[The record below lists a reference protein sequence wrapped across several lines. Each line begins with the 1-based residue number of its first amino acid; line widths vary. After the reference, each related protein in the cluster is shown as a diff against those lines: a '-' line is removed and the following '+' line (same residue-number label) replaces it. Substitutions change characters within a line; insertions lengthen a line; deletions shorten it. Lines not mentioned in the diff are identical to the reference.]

1 MLPLICS
8 MLPPANSLEAK
19 ELDRRCVY
27 LGQSKTETNAKCD
40 LNIRIAKIFLCIAQ
54 ETASAI
60 LDARYKDFDPIVK
73 NFGCQ
78 ISAVEINE
86 LLSDERDALCDE
98 ANRIN
103 KFVEEKKLELAPR
116 KPPELKGSRS
126 LADYLITN
134 AKLDMLISPKMARLV
149 RMRLLCIVNRD
160 IEKEGK
166 AVPQTDVE
174 LLCAKLGTKR
184 ATSKQNLK
192 SVVELIVGGLQAEES
207 KNAVYYIRQR
217 GALLFDAIRRPLVAQ
232 ALTLDRLSRVKN
244 GSQYTQT
251 PIMSVPLLHNTEA
264 AIGSYR
270 GIVCVK
276 NKLKIA
282 DRVIEGALAKK
293 AFIRMPEQQL
303 ADIKTLADDEPLIVI
318 EGYINN
324 QTDLKNRIMQV
335 GLMNIIRASCAPLP
349 QYASGSCKDPIQDP
363 QAAEDVQRF
372 NSKDFQEAR
381 DLIEI
386 DHIYCASIKEER
398 YEDTN

>member
-27 LGQSKTETNAKCD
+27 LGQSKAETNAKCD
-40 LNIRIAKIFLCIAQ
+40 LNIRIAKILLCVAQ
-54 ETASAI
+54 EAANAI

-78 ISAVEINE
+78 ISAIELNEI
-86 LLSDERDALCDE
+86 LSNERDALCDE
-98 ANRIN
+98 AARIN
-103 KFVEEKKLELAPR
+103 TFVQEKKLALAPR
-116 KPPELKGSRS
+116 RPPELGKARS
-126 LADYLITN
+126 LEDYLITN
-134 AKLDMLISPKMARLV
+134 AKLDMLLSPKMARLV
-149 RMRLLCIVNRD
+149 RMRLLCIVNKD
-160 IEKEGK
+160 VEKEGK

-184 ATSKQNLK
+184 ATSKQNIK
-192 SVVELIVGGLQAEES
+192 SVIELIVGGLQAEES
-207 KNAVYYIRQR
+207 KNAVCYIRQR
-217 GALLFDAIRRPLVAQ
+217 GVLLFDNIRRPLVVQ
-232 ALTLDRLSRVKN
+232 ALTLERLSRVKN

-282 DRVIEGALAKK
+282 DRVIEGALVKK

-303 ADIKTLADDEPLIVI
+303 VDIANLADDEPLIVI

-324 QTDLKNRIMQV
+324 QTDLKNRVIQV
-335 GLMNIIRASCAPLP
+335 GLMNIVRAGCAQLP
-349 QYASGSCKDPIQDP
+349 QYASGSSKDPIQDP
-363 QAAEDVQRF
+363 LAADDIQRF
-372 NSKDFQEAR
+372 ASKDFQEAR

-386 DHIYCASIKEER
+386 DHIYCASIGEEK
-398 YEDTN
+398 